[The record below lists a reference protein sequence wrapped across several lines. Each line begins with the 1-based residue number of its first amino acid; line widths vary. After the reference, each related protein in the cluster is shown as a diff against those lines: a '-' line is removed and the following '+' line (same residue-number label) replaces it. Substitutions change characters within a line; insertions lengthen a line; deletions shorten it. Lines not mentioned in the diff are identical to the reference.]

1 LGTVRGGYNIINKV
15 VGPFTR
21 IVYEDINLN
30 SDAQIKE
37 YLLSVG
43 WIPTTYNRVFDKD
56 TRQWRQTSPKL
67 TEDSFDSIS
76 DNTGQLVAERSI
88 LVHRRRTIKNYKD
101 PENKGIIAQIRD
113 RDGRVPAE
121 GNLNSAITGRT
132 AHRRAVCNV
141 PKNNPKVKYGKEM
154 RSLFRVYDP
163 YIMLGADLDQIEAR
177 ITSHY
182 AWAFDGGAYWRVLEE
197 VDDIHQYNAD
207 LINSDRD
214 TAKGFQYAIFF
225 GAQATKLASIIGC
238 TVKKAQVYID
248 NFWEGNRGVYDL
260 VEYLKKYYKKY
271 GFIRGL
277 DGRKLKVRAEYKL
290 LNTLIQSAA
299 AIVFKRWGVIAMPR
313 LREAGLDCKQIIA
326 YHDEYDYRC
335 LPTDEAG
342 ASRIIKKAAIDA
354 GRFYHM
360 KVPITVDVKRGMSWA
375 DVH

>member
-1 LGTVRGGYNIINKV
+1 M
-15 VGPFTR
+15 
-21 IVYEDINLN
+21 NLN
-30 SDAQIKE
+30 SDAQVKE

-43 WIPTTYNRVFDKD
+43 WKPTTYNRVMDKD
-56 TRQWRQTSPKL
+56 TRKWRTTSPKL
-67 TEDSFDSIS
+67 TEDSFGTIKH
-76 DNTGQLVAERSI
+76 NMGQLVAERSI
-88 LVHRRRTIKNYKD
+88 LVHRRRTIENYKD
-101 PENKGIIAQIRD
+101 PENKGIMAQIRD

-121 GNLNSAITGRT
+121 GNLCATPTART
-132 AHRRAVCNV
+132 AHRKAVCNV
-141 PKNNPKVKYGKEM
+141 PKASPKVKYGKEM
-154 RSLFRVYDP
+154 RSLFRVFDP

-182 AWAFDGGAYWRVLEE
+182 AWAFDGGNYWRVLEE

-207 LINSDRD
+207 LIDSDRD

-225 GAQATKLASIIGC
+225 GAQAPKLASIIGC
-238 TVKKAQVYID
+238 STKKAQVYID
-248 NFWEGNRGVYDL
+248 NFWEGNKGVYLL

-299 AIVFKRWGVIAMPR
+299 AIVFKRWGVIANPLIR
-313 LREAGLDCKQIIA
+313 QADLDCHQIIA

-335 LPTDEAG
+335 LPEHEEEA
-342 ASRIIKKAAIDA
+342 SKIIKQSAIDA
-354 GRFYHM
+354 GRFYNM
-360 KVPITVDVKRGMSWA
+360 KVPITVDVANGMSWA